1 MLTLVI
7 FALLSALLLAAC
19 QSQTSEEAAPASD
32 QDTTAEEAPAEEEAA
47 PEEEAPAEEEADTD
61 MASSGVEGCDIVPPS
76 EEAEIN
82 MIGWS
87 FPITDFYADELMKC
101 DQLENL
107 TVAGSAGGDMVTA
120 KVNGKMELLNCQ
132 LSDEAARLDDR
143 EMVED
148 LIVAAVNDALAKVRQ
163 SVAEETAKTGGLG
176 LPGMGP

>member
-1 MLTLVI
+1 MNRKTVLTLVI

-107 TVAGSAGGDMVTA
+107 TVNTNLLASTDAQEQVRLALSSGGD
-120 KVNGKMELLNCQ
+120 
-132 LSDEAARLDDR
+132 SPID
-143 EMVED
+143 
-148 LIVAAVNDALAKVRQ
+148 IVHLAD
-163 SVAEETAKTGGLG
+163 S
-176 LPGMGP
+176 